1 MEEIKRTIEKIKQSL
16 FGKSEIDDA
25 KSYVYKSLD
34 KFKSYY
40 KEFKNT
46 FKNDFEK
53 IQKGNLTEHNRDFL
67 WFFFF
72 RYFTI

>member
-34 KFKSYY
+34 KFKLYY

-53 IQKGNLTEHNRDFL
+53 VQRGNLTEHKEIFYG
-67 WFFFF
+67 FFV
-72 RYFTI
+72 